1 MHRSVNTFR
10 IYHGEGRRAR
20 HLVHELDACRIGHDE
35 WEQMDRMRRKRLV
48 RAGWKLGT
56 GDQFLGLS
64 HLESGLVTTKL
75 ALGDAVRSLRQRRGL
90 SQEALAERMGIE
102 PVARRQAR
110 GWGPGRFPRPLPS
123 SALLPAPSSPGGPR
137 KAHPAMVRGHGARR
151 ETSDSASRHRL
162 EAQGTAPKWMIWPG
176 CRVLRRSAGCR
187 STEFQ
192 AVTWSFAAAI
202 CRAHRPLRQINPWG
216 PSGFR
221 ASSR

>member
-1 MHRSVNTFR
+1 MGANGPDATKATR
-10 IYHGEGRRAR
+10 EGGMEAGHHQARPRRCGPVTSPAAR
-20 HLVHELDACRIGHDE
+20 PFPGGPG
-35 WEQMDRMRRKRLV
+35 
-48 RAGWKLGT
+48 RA
-56 GDQFLGLS
+56 D
-64 HLESGLVTTKL
+64 
-75 ALGDAVRSLRQRRGL
+75 
-90 SQEALAERMGIE
+90 GIE

-110 GWGPGRFPRPLPS
+110 GRGSGRLPRPLPS
-123 SALLPAPSSPGGPR
+123 SALLRAPSSPGGPR